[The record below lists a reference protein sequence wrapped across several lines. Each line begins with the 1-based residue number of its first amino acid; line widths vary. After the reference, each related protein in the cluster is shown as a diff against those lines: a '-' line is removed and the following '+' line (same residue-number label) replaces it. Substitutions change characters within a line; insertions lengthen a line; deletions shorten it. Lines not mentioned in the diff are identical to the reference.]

1 MPFFGPKISVFGPR
15 ARAGLIKKNSKYL
28 DAQRVGASW
37 RYQNTWIFGKL
48 SNGLW
53 PFHCRKIMFQ
63 CSSKKSLVKAL
74 FKGPKYATWIGGLK
88 MPPPWNFS
96 ENSSFLAASSV
107 PESTNIFVFKSKFL
121 NEGVAWEKS
130 YFFLAMILFVT
141 SKHFNLHRPPPP
153 IALLAHISKLSNKLS
168 DAGIFHWTFG

>member
-1 MPFFGPKISVFGPR
+1 MTFPPLIIWAKETFFFEQLFPVVARTWLELKSVCLFLGQKFRFLVR
-15 ARAGLIKKNSKYL
+15 ARPGLIKKNSKYL

-88 MPPPWNFS
+88 MPPPMKLFRK
-96 ENSSFLAASSV
+96 FILFSSV
-107 PESTNIFVFKSKFL
+107 I
-121 NEGVAWEKS
+121 
-130 YFFLAMILFVT
+130 
-141 SKHFNLHRPPPP
+141 RPWV
-153 IALLAHISKLSNKLS
+153 NKYLCFQ
-168 DAGIFHWTFG
+168 I